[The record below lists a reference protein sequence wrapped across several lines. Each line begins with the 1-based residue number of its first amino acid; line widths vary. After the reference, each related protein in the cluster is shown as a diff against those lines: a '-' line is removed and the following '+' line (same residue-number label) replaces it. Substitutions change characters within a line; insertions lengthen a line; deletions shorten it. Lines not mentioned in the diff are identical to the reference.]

1 MSCLPSR
8 LYAIVDTAQTG
19 GRPLVSVIDAMLAGG
34 VSVLQLR
41 VKDRPADEFLRLA
54 LTARE
59 RTTRAGCLFI
69 VNDRVDIALAA
80 RADGVH
86 LGQDDLPLEAA
97 RPLVGEMLIG
107 ISTHS
112 LEQAE
117 AAERGGTP
125 VPKGDGLNLGNY
137 PVACWRRLAIRRGI
151 TADTEI
157 VTWNSW
163 SRRLSD
169 RTQIGFGP
177 MFPTRTKETGY
188 GSRGVAMLESVRR
201 RVGIPIVAIGGITAD
216 NVARTW
222 NSGADA
228 AAMISYLT
236 QSDDITARVKEI
248 LDLKPSDTR

>member
-41 VKDRPADEFLRLA
+41 MKDRPADEFLRLA

-117 AAERGGTP
+117 AAERGG
-125 VPKGDGLNLGNY
+125 
-137 PVACWRRLAIRRGI
+137 
-151 TADTEI
+151 ADY
-157 VTWNSW
+157 
-163 SRRLSD
+163 
-169 RTQIGFGP
+169 IGFGP

-201 RVGIPIVAIGGITAD
+201 RVGIPIVAIGGITAE

-236 QSDDITARVKEI
+236 QSDDVTARVKEI

>member
-54 LTARE
+54 LTTRE

-117 AAERGGTP
+117 AAERGG
-125 VPKGDGLNLGNY
+125 
-137 PVACWRRLAIRRGI
+137 
-151 TADTEI
+151 ADY
-157 VTWNSW
+157 
-163 SRRLSD
+163 
-169 RTQIGFGP
+169 IGFGP

-201 RVGIPIVAIGGITAD
+201 RVGIPIVAIGGITAE

-236 QSDDITARVKEI
+236 QSDDVTARVKEVLAI
-248 LDLKPSDTR
+248 

>member
-117 AAERGGTP
+117 AAERGG
-125 VPKGDGLNLGNY
+125 
-137 PVACWRRLAIRRGI
+137 
-151 TADTEI
+151 ADY
-157 VTWNSW
+157 
-163 SRRLSD
+163 
-169 RTQIGFGP
+169 IGFGP

-201 RVGIPIVAIGGITAD
+201 RVGIPIVAIGGITAE

-236 QSDDITARVKEI
+236 QSDDVTARVKDI

>member
-1 MSCLPSR
+1 VSCLPSR

-117 AAERGGTP
+117 AAERGG
-125 VPKGDGLNLGNY
+125 
-137 PVACWRRLAIRRGI
+137 
-151 TADTEI
+151 ADY
-157 VTWNSW
+157 
-163 SRRLSD
+163 
-169 RTQIGFGP
+169 IGFGP

-236 QSDDITARVKEI
+236 QSDDVTARVKEI

>member
-41 VKDRPADEFLRLA
+41 MKDRPADEFLRLA

-117 AAERGGTP
+117 AAERGG
-125 VPKGDGLNLGNY
+125 
-137 PVACWRRLAIRRGI
+137 
-151 TADTEI
+151 ADY
-157 VTWNSW
+157 
-163 SRRLSD
+163 
-169 RTQIGFGP
+169 IGFGP

>member
-8 LYAIVDTAQTG
+8 LYAIVDAAQTG
-19 GRPLVSVIDAMLAGG
+19 GRPLASVIDAMLAGG

-80 RADGVH
+80 QADGVH

-97 RPLVGEMLIG
+97 RPLVGKRLIG

-117 AAERGGTP
+117 AAERGG
-125 VPKGDGLNLGNY
+125 
-137 PVACWRRLAIRRGI
+137 
-151 TADTEI
+151 ADY
-157 VTWNSW
+157 
-163 SRRLSD
+163 
-169 RTQIGFGP
+169 IGFGP
-177 MFPTRTKETGY
+177 MFPTRTKEPAMSPGASRCSSPCGAGY
-188 GSRGVAMLESVRR
+188 ASPSSASAASPRQTSRGR
-201 RVGIPIVAIGGITAD
+201 GTAEP
-216 NVARTW
+216 T
-222 NSGADA
+222 
-228 AAMISYLT
+228 
-236 QSDDITARVKEI
+236 
-248 LDLKPSDTR
+248 PPP

>member
-8 LYAIVDTAQTG
+8 LYAIVDAAQTG
-19 GRPLVSVIDAMLAGG
+19 GRPLASVIDAMLAGG

-97 RPLVGEMLIG
+97 RPLVGERLIG

-117 AAERGGTP
+117 AAERGG
-125 VPKGDGLNLGNY
+125 
-137 PVACWRRLAIRRGI
+137 
-151 TADTEI
+151 ADY
-157 VTWNSW
+157 
-163 SRRLSD
+163 
-169 RTQIGFGP
+169 IGFGP

-188 GSRGVAMLESVRR
+188 ESRGLAMLESVRG
-201 RVGIPIVAIGGITAD
+201 RVRIPIVAIGGITAE

-236 QSDDITARVKEI
+236 QSDDVTARVKEI

>member
-34 VSVLQLR
+34 VSVLQVR

-117 AAERGGTP
+117 AAERGG
-125 VPKGDGLNLGNY
+125 
-137 PVACWRRLAIRRGI
+137 
-151 TADTEI
+151 ADY
-157 VTWNSW
+157 
-163 SRRLSD
+163 
-169 RTQIGFGP
+169 IGFGP

-201 RVGIPIVAIGGITAD
+201 RVGIPIVAIGGITAE

-236 QSDDITARVKEI
+236 QSDDVTARVKEI

>member
-41 VKDRPADEFLRLA
+41 MKDRPADEFLRLA

-117 AAERGGTP
+117 AAERGG
-125 VPKGDGLNLGNY
+125 
-137 PVACWRRLAIRRGI
+137 
-151 TADTEI
+151 ADY
-157 VTWNSW
+157 
-163 SRRLSD
+163 
-169 RTQIGFGP
+169 IGFGP

-248 LDLKPSDTR
+248 LDLKPADTR

>member
-54 LTARE
+54 LTTRE

-117 AAERGGTP
+117 AAERGG
-125 VPKGDGLNLGNY
+125 
-137 PVACWRRLAIRRGI
+137 
-151 TADTEI
+151 ADY
-157 VTWNSW
+157 
-163 SRRLSD
+163 
-169 RTQIGFGP
+169 IGFGP

-188 GSRGVAMLESVRR
+188 GSRGVAMLESVQR
-201 RVGIPIVAIGGITAD
+201 RVGIPIVAIGGITVE

>member
-117 AAERGGTP
+117 AAERGG
-125 VPKGDGLNLGNY
+125 
-137 PVACWRRLAIRRGI
+137 
-151 TADTEI
+151 ADY
-157 VTWNSW
+157 
-163 SRRLSD
+163 
-169 RTQIGFGP
+169 IGFGP

-236 QSDDITARVKEI
+236 QSDDVTARVKEI

>member
-41 VKDRPADEFLRLA
+41 MKDRPADEFLRLA

-117 AAERGGTP
+117 AAERGG
-125 VPKGDGLNLGNY
+125 
-137 PVACWRRLAIRRGI
+137 
-151 TADTEI
+151 ADY
-157 VTWNSW
+157 
-163 SRRLSD
+163 
-169 RTQIGFGP
+169 IGFGP

-236 QSDDITARVKEI
+236 QSDDVTARVKEI

>member
-41 VKDRPADEFLRLA
+41 MKDRPADEFLRLA

-112 LEQAE
+112 LEHAE
-117 AAERGGTP
+117 AAERGG
-125 VPKGDGLNLGNY
+125 
-137 PVACWRRLAIRRGI
+137 
-151 TADTEI
+151 ADY
-157 VTWNSW
+157 
-163 SRRLSD
+163 
-169 RTQIGFGP
+169 IGFGP

-188 GSRGVAMLESVRR
+188 GSRGLTMLESVRH
-201 RVGIPIVAIGGITAD
+201 RVSLPIVAIGGITAD

-222 NSGADA
+222 HSGADA

-236 QSDDITARVKEI
+236 QSDDVTARVKEI
-248 LDLKPSDTR
+248 LDLKTSDTR

>member
-41 VKDRPADEFLRLA
+41 VKDRPADELLRLA

-117 AAERGGTP
+117 AAERGG
-125 VPKGDGLNLGNY
+125 
-137 PVACWRRLAIRRGI
+137 
-151 TADTEI
+151 ADY
-157 VTWNSW
+157 
-163 SRRLSD
+163 
-169 RTQIGFGP
+169 IGFGP

-201 RVGIPIVAIGGITAD
+201 RVGIPIVAIGGITAE

-236 QSDDITARVKEI
+236 QSDDVTARVKEI

>member
-1 MSCLPSR
+1 MSCLPSP

-41 VKDRPADEFLRLA
+41 MKDRPADEFLRLA

-117 AAERGGTP
+117 AAERGG
-125 VPKGDGLNLGNY
+125 
-137 PVACWRRLAIRRGI
+137 
-151 TADTEI
+151 ADY
-157 VTWNSW
+157 
-163 SRRLSD
+163 
-169 RTQIGFGP
+169 IGFGP

-201 RVGIPIVAIGGITAD
+201 RVGIPIVAIGGITAE

-236 QSDDITARVKEI
+236 QSDDVTARVKEI